1 MDMLAYDIYISRII
15 LIYSPWVE
23 KLLPLEK
30 VYLLFVCGMSIMLT
44 AMYLRQIRSNL
55 SKAIKLLRFSL
66 FVITS
71 LIIASLVFQV
81 LFLTYI
87 QKITHEK
94 NNHGWKLKSFLISI
108 MNTKYPGYGY
118 PDFRRCNQGCSVE
131 GSYLHNLRNL
141 IIYFAVFIAFVGLGL
156 CHLILRVLKYVISVE
171 KEELK
176 NYSPLGL
183 DEKDVV
189 IIKQTVS
196 TKPED
201 KKLTDEENMEKFRTA
216 VSLKEPNKD
225 SNKTSTKENEKEVTD
240 EEVMTVLRSIV
251 SEGDPNEKYTNMKQI
266 SQGGSGTVYTAVTT
280 ETGLEVAVKKI
291 NVMKQLR
298 KDLIITELSIM
309 KKYKHPNIVSYL
321 DSFLDGDELW
331 ILQAVQY
338 LHDNNIVHRDI
349 KGDNILLGKD
359 WTIKLADF
367 GISAQLSPEQ
377 NKRTSLVGT
386 RRWMA
391 PELVKQIEYG
401 PEVDIWS
408 LGITAIEMVNGKPPY
423 HQENSDMVNVG
434 NQ

>member
-1 MDMLAYDIYISRII
+1 
-15 LIYSPWVE
+15 
-23 KLLPLEK
+23 
-30 VYLLFVCGMSIMLT
+30 
-44 AMYLRQIRSNL
+44 
-55 SKAIKLLRFSL
+55 
-66 FVITS
+66 
-71 LIIASLVFQV
+71 
-81 LFLTYI
+81 
-87 QKITHEK
+87 
-94 NNHGWKLKSFLISI
+94 

-118 PDFRRCNQGCSVE
+118 PDFRRCNQGCSME

-141 IIYFAVFIAFVGLGL
+141 IIYFAVFVAFVGIGL
-156 CHLILRVLKYVISVE
+156 CHLILRVLKNVISVE
-171 KEELK
+171 KEEVK

-183 DEKDVV
+183 DEKDVI

-196 TKPED
+196 TKPDD
-201 KKLTDEENMEKFRTA
+201 KKVTDEENMEKFITA

-225 SNKTSTKENEKEVTD
+225 SNKMSTKENEKEVTD
-240 EEVMTVLRSIV
+240 EEIMTVLRSIV

-331 ILQAVQY
+331 IIMEYLAVGSMADVLAKTRLYENETAAVCKEILQAVQY

-423 HQENSDMVNVG
+423 HQENSDMVFDLITQNGKPNIENKDNLSPVFRDFLDRCLEVDISKRYTASELLEHPFMEVAD
-434 NQ
+434 Q

>member
-1 MDMLAYDIYISRII
+1 MI
-15 LIYSPWVE
+15 
-23 KLLPLEK
+23 EK
-30 VYLLFVCGMSIMLT
+30 V
-44 AMYLRQIRSNL
+44 
-55 SKAIKLLRFSL
+55 
-66 FVITS
+66 
-71 LIIASLVFQV
+71 
-81 LFLTYI
+81 
-87 QKITHEK
+87 
-94 NNHGWKLKSFLISI
+94 
-108 MNTKYPGYGY
+108 
-118 PDFRRCNQGCSVE
+118 
-131 GSYLHNLRNL
+131 
-141 IIYFAVFIAFVGLGL
+141 
-156 CHLILRVLKYVISVE
+156 
-171 KEELK
+171 K

-183 DEKDVV
+183 DGKDVI

-196 TKPED
+196 TKPND
-201 KKLTDEENMEKFRTA
+201 KKVTDEENIEKLRTT

-298 KDLIITELSIM
+298 KDLIITELSLM

-331 ILQAVQY
+331 IIMEYLAIGSMADVLAKTRLYENKTAAVCKEILQAVQY

-367 GISAQLSPEQ
+367 GISAQLSP
-377 NKRTSLVGT
+377 RT
-386 RRWMA
+386 
-391 PELVKQIEYG
+391 K
-401 PEVDIWS
+401 
-408 LGITAIEMVNGKPPY
+408 
-423 HQENSDMVNVG
+423 
-434 NQ
+434 

>member
-1 MDMLAYDIYISRII
+1 M
-15 LIYSPWVE
+15 
-23 KLLPLEK
+23 
-30 VYLLFVCGMSIMLT
+30 
-44 AMYLRQIRSNL
+44 
-55 SKAIKLLRFSL
+55 
-66 FVITS
+66 
-71 LIIASLVFQV
+71 
-81 LFLTYI
+81 
-87 QKITHEK
+87 
-94 NNHGWKLKSFLISI
+94 
-108 MNTKYPGYGY
+108 
-118 PDFRRCNQGCSVE
+118 E

-156 CHLILRVLKYVISVE
+156 CHLILRVLKNVISVE
-171 KEELK
+171 KEEVK

-183 DEKDVV
+183 DEKDVI

-196 TKPED
+196 TKPDD
-201 KKLTDEENMEKFRTA
+201 KKVTDEENMEKFRTA

-225 SNKTSTKENEKEVTD
+225 SNKMSTKENEKEVTD
-240 EEVMTVLRSIV
+240 EEIMTVLRSIV

-423 HQENSDMVNVG
+423 HQENSDMVFDLITQNGKPNIENKDNLSPVFRDFLDRCLEVDISKRYTASELLEHPFMEVAD
-434 NQ
+434 Q